1 MQPEFA
7 DPQNFLPRSVLTWLT
22 DIQLPALIK
31 HGPGGPLKFIV
42 REPDGNGGYL
52 TVGAESDFSDDESQ
66 SAYAPAHNMVI
77 ASMVKER
84 ETTFSAVDIVAKR
97 LSKALKRYISPD
109 QITYSGLKDRW
120 ARTVQ
125 FITIEGVTV
134 DEVKQVPWEIL
145 EDRAFVFLK
154 DIRPCTRPLNK
165 GDHGF
170 NRFEIVVDVPSYSAA
185 DISDHVGRVVRGLFN
200 HNSRALNGVGRQRLG
215 RRQNLHKVGRVALT
229 GDLTIP
235 PSQGVPPFNSA
246 LEAANYM
253 FLFDIGP
260 EKPLAVETRTR
271 LEPCWLFNFRE
282 MRTQLGRVYRGANMS
297 FEMKIVER
305 LADVDKYGGSFEE
318 VMKSMRNEYSL
329 WVGAWQS
336 YWWNQGL
343 SHQVEQSR
351 LNIHDEI
358 PLPMCTQLSMRYY
371 LAISQRLPSIYT
383 MFDELWKTKRFTRER
398 PTTIDQVNR
407 IIEDSIRA
415 MRESDCLTRLLFLVP
430 RTLIDTHSSDTLHS
444 QLRKA
449 ALATHNKYGKKV
461 KGPKRPAMA
470 EVRNLE
476 YTCHDN
482 ELRVQVELGSGAYAT
497 TFLGQIF
504 DLIDPDDPTVAGEA
518 QEEETA
524 ADATSVTAIGAHAAA
539 SSDKGQS
546 LWHQAV

>member
-1 MQPEFA
+1 MEPEFA
-7 DPQNFLPRSVLTWLT
+7 DPSNFLPGNVLTWLT
-22 DIQLPALIK
+22 DVQLPALIK
-31 HGPGGPLKFIV
+31 HGPSGPLKFIV
-42 REPDGNGGYL
+42 REPDGRGGYL
-52 TVGAESDFSDDESQ
+52 TVGPESDFSDDESQ
-66 SAYAPAHNMVI
+66 STYAPTHNMVI
-77 ASMVKER
+77 ATMVKER
-84 ETTFSAVDIVAKR
+84 ETTFAAVDIVAKR

-134 DEVKQVPWEIL
+134 DEVKSVPWEIL
-145 EDRAFVFLK
+145 EDRAFVYLK
-154 DIRPCTRPLNK
+154 DVRPCTSPLNK
-165 GDHGF
+165 GQHEF
-170 NRFEIVVDVPSYSAA
+170 NRFEIVLDVPSYGAA
-185 DISDHVGRVVRGLFN
+185 EISDHVNRVVRGLLN
-200 HNSRALNGVGRQRLG
+200 HNSRALNGFGRQRLG

-229 GDLTIP
+229 GDLQVAP
-235 PSQGVPPFNSA
+235 DKGVPPFNTA

-271 LEPCWLFNFRE
+271 LEPCWLFNFGE
-282 MRTQLGRVYRGANMS
+282 MRTQLGRVYRGANLS

-305 LADVDKYGGSFEE
+305 MADVDKYGGSFEE

-336 YWWNQGL
+336 YWWNRAL
-343 SHQVEQSR
+343 SQLVELSR

-358 PLPMCTQLSMRYY
+358 PLPMCTQLSMRYF
-371 LAISQRLPSIYT
+371 LALSQRLPSIYT

-430 RTLIDTHSSDTLHS
+430 RTLIDTHSRDTLHS

-482 ELRVQVELGSGAYAT
+482 ELRVQFELGSGAYAT

-504 DLIDPDDPTVAGEA
+504 DLIDPDDPAVAGDT
-518 QEEETA
+518 EEETTTEQPVTVGVSA
-524 ADATSVTAIGAHAAA
+524 AVSNAESQPLRH
-539 SSDKGQS
+539 
-546 LWHQAV
+546 LAV